1 MSGGPDGTMRS
12 DRRRFARRCGYH
24 VADMTRR
31 RFERLVERARRGV
44 ERAVRDYPPRFR
56 REMDNVAL
64 VVEDE
69 PDPERLD
76 EMEIEPP
83 DTLYGLYEGIPL
95 PEREWTHGNVLPD
108 VITIYQRPILED
120 CEDEDEVVKAIGE
133 TVIHEFGHYF
143 GLDEDQIDEIEAL
156 WRGET
161 GADAPATRRDAAAG
175 PAARQS
181 DSNGA
186 SGLRRL
192 LAACIRVL
200 RRVS

>member
-1 MSGGPDGTMRS
+1 
-12 DRRRFARRCGYH
+12 
-24 VADMTRR
+24 MTRR
-31 RFERLVERARRGV
+31 QFERLVARARRGV

-69 PDPERLD
+69 PEPERLT

-161 GADAPATRRDAAAG
+161 CTDALPPRSAAAG

-181 DSNGA
+181 DSKGA
-186 SGLRRL
+186 SGLRGL
-192 LAACIRVL
+192 VAACIRVL
-200 RRVS
+200 RRVSWHVD

>member
-1 MSGGPDGTMRS
+1 
-12 DRRRFARRCGYH
+12 
-24 VADMTRR
+24 MTRR
-31 RFERLVERARRGV
+31 QFERLVARARRDV

-69 PDPERLD
+69 PEPERLA

-120 CEDEDEVVKAIGE
+120 CEEEDDVVKAIGE

-161 GADAPATRRDAAAG
+161 GTDAPAPRRVAAAG
-175 PAARQS
+175 AAARQS
-181 DSNGA
+181 DSKGA

>member
-1 MSGGPDGTMRS
+1 
-12 DRRRFARRCGYH
+12 
-24 VADMTRR
+24 MTRR
-31 RFERLVERARRGV
+31 QFERLVARARRDV

-69 PDPERLD
+69 PGPERLA

-120 CEDEDEVVKAIGE
+120 CADEDDVVKAIGE

-143 GLDEDQIDEIEAL
+143 GMDEDQIDEVEAL
-156 WRGET
+156 WRDGT
-161 GADAPATRRDAAAG
+161 GADAAPRRGSPEGPAAG
-175 PAARQS
+175 PPPP
-181 DSNGA
+181 DSKA
-186 SGLRRL
+186 VSGFRRL
-192 LAACIRVL
+192 LSACIRVL

>member
-1 MSGGPDGTMRS
+1 
-12 DRRRFARRCGYH
+12 
-24 VADMTRR
+24 MTRR
-31 RFERLVERARRGV
+31 QFERLVARARRDV

-69 PDPERLD
+69 PEPERLA

-120 CEDEDEVVKAIGE
+120 CDYEDDVVKAIGE

-161 GADAPATRRDAAAG
+161 GADAAPRRDAAAG
-175 PAARQS
+175 SAAGQS
-181 DSNGA
+181 DSKGA
-186 SGLRRL
+186 SGLRGL

>member
-1 MSGGPDGTMRS
+1 
-12 DRRRFARRCGYH
+12 
-24 VADMTRR
+24 MTRR
-31 RFERLVERARRGV
+31 QFERLVARARRDV

-69 PDPERLD
+69 PGPERLA

-108 VITIYQRPILED
+108 VITIYKRPILED
-120 CEDEDEVVKAIGE
+120 CEDEDDVVKAIGE

-161 GADAPATRRDAAAG
+161 GAAPPGPRRNAAAG

-181 DSNGA
+181 DSKA

>member
-1 MSGGPDGTMRS
+1 
-12 DRRRFARRCGYH
+12 
-24 VADMTRR
+24 MTRR
-31 RFERLVERARRGV
+31 QFERLVARARRGV

-161 GADAPATRRDAAAG
+161 GADAPAPRRDAAAG

-181 DSNGA
+181 DSEGT

>member
-1 MSGGPDGTMRS
+1 
-12 DRRRFARRCGYH
+12 
-24 VADMTRR
+24 MTRR
-31 RFERLVERARRGV
+31 QFERLVARARRDV

-69 PDPERLD
+69 PEPERLA

-120 CEDEDEVVKAIGE
+120 CEDEDDVVKAIGE

-161 GADAPATRRDAAAG
+161 GADAPAPPRNAAG
-175 PAARQS
+175 PAARRP
-181 DSNGA
+181 DSKA

>member
-1 MSGGPDGTMRS
+1 
-12 DRRRFARRCGYH
+12 
-24 VADMTRR
+24 MTRR
-31 RFERLVERARRGV
+31 QFERLVARARRDV

-69 PDPERLD
+69 PEPERLA

-120 CEDEDEVVKAIGE
+120 CEDEDDVVKAIGE

-143 GLDEDQIDEIEAL
+143 GMDEDQIDEVEAL

-161 GADAPATRRDAAAG
+161 GADDPAPRRNAAAG
-175 PAARQS
+175 PAARRS
-181 DSNGA
+181 DSKA

>member
-1 MSGGPDGTMRS
+1 
-12 DRRRFARRCGYH
+12 
-24 VADMTRR
+24 MTRR
-31 RFERLVERARRGV
+31 QFERLVARARRDV

-56 REMDNVAL
+56 REMENVAL

-69 PDPERLD
+69 PEPERLAD
-76 EMEIEPP
+76 MEIEPP

-120 CEDEDEVVKAIGE
+120 CEDEDDVVKAIGE

-143 GLDEDQIDEIEAL
+143 GMDEDQIDEIEAL

-161 GADAPATRRDAAAG
+161 GADAPPRRNTAAG
-175 PAARQS
+175 SAAGES
-181 DSNGA
+181 DSGGA
-186 SGLRRL
+186 SGLRGL
-192 LAACIRVL
+192 LAACIRFL

>member
-1 MSGGPDGTMRS
+1 
-12 DRRRFARRCGYH
+12 
-24 VADMTRR
+24 MTRR
-31 RFERLVERARRGV
+31 QFERLVARARRDV

-69 PDPERLD
+69 PGPERLA

-108 VITIYQRPILED
+108 VITIYKRPILED
-120 CEDEDEVVKAIGE
+120 CGDEDDVVKAIGE

-143 GLDEDQIDEIEAL
+143 GMDEDQIDEIEAL
-156 WRGET
+156 WRDGT
-161 GADAPATRRDAAAG
+161 GADAAPRRGSPAG
-175 PAARQS
+175 PAADPP
-181 DSNGA
+181 DSKA
-186 SGLRRL
+186 VSGLRRL
-192 LAACIRVL
+192 LSACIRVL

>member
-1 MSGGPDGTMRS
+1 
-12 DRRRFARRCGYH
+12 
-24 VADMTRR
+24 MTRR
-31 RFERLVERARRGV
+31 QFERLVARARRDV

-69 PDPERLD
+69 PEPERLA

-120 CEDEDEVVKAIGE
+120 CEDEDDIVKAIGE

-161 GADAPATRRDAAAG
+161 GPDAPAPRRNAAAG

-181 DSNGA
+181 DSKA

>member
-1 MSGGPDGTMRS
+1 
-12 DRRRFARRCGYH
+12 
-24 VADMTRR
+24 MTRR
-31 RFERLVERARRGV
+31 QFERLVARARRDV

-69 PDPERLD
+69 PEPERLA
-76 EMEIEPP
+76 EMDIEPP
-83 DTLYGLYEGIPL
+83 DTLYGLYEGVPL

-120 CEDEDEVVKAIGE
+120 CEDEDDVVKAIGE

-143 GLDEDQIDEIEAL
+143 GMDEDQIDEIEAL

-161 GADAPATRRDAAAG
+161 GADAAPRRDAAAG
-175 PAARQS
+175 PAARQP
-181 DSNGA
+181 DSKRA
-186 SGLRRL
+186 SGLRGL

>member
-1 MSGGPDGTMRS
+1 
-12 DRRRFARRCGYH
+12 
-24 VADMTRR
+24 MTRR
-31 RFERLVERARRGV
+31 QFERLVARARRDV

-69 PDPERLD
+69 PEPERLA

-120 CEDEDEVVKAIGE
+120 CEDEDDVVKAIGE

-161 GADAPATRRDAAAG
+161 GPDAPAPRRNAPAG

-181 DSNGA
+181 DSKA